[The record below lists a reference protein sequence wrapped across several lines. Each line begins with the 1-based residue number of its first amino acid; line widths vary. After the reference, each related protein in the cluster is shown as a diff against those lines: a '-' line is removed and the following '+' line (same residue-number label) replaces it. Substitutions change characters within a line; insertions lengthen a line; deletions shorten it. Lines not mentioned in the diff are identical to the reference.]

1 MKKNHLQ
8 KQNSLYCHV
17 PKLYTK
23 LGARP
28 TYTEAI
34 RDLFIKKDNMHWTIA
49 LGGIMGYSKYKWNKC
64 WIFITLYSK
73 VLS

>member
-49 LGGIMGYSKYKWNKC
+49 FGGIMGYSKYKWNKC
-64 WIFITLYSK
+64 WIFITLYFK
-73 VLS
+73 L